1 MSDTRQIR
9 NGEQPVLVRM
19 EVGMR
24 LENKVALITGGGSGV
39 GAAAA
44 RLFAREGAKVVVT
57 GRRPE
62 PIDAV
67 ATEIA
72 GVSVAGDTS
81 DPAHAADAVAAAVSA
96 FGGLDVVVAS
106 AGMGIEG
113 SVGDMDDE
121 HWRRTLDVNLSGPM
135 MITRAALPVMLERGE
150 GSVVLVSS
158 TNAMAAAPLSA
169 AYDASKAGLNALARA
184 IAIDYGPQGI
194 RANALCPGWI
204 ITPMGD
210 DSMDELAAAKGI
222 DRHEAYDLAT
232 ADVPLRRAGTAEEM
246 AYCCLFLASDE
257 SSIVSG
263 TTLVADG
270 GGQAVE
276 LTSRIFAP

>member
-1 MSDTRQIR
+1 
-9 NGEQPVLVRM
+9 
-19 EVGMR
+19 MR

-39 GAAAA
+39 GAAVA

-62 PIDAV
+62 PIEAV
-67 ATEIA
+67 AAEIA
-72 GVSVAGDTS
+72 GVAEAGDTS
-81 DPAHAADAVAAAVSA
+81 DPAHATEAVAAAVSA

-113 SVGDMDDE
+113 SVGDMEDE
-121 HWRRTLDVNLSGPM
+121 HWRRTLDVNLTGPM
-135 MITRAALPVMLERGE
+135 MITRAALPVMLERGG

-158 TNAMAAAPLSA
+158 TNAIASAPLSA

-184 IAIDYGPQGI
+184 IAVDYGPQGI

-204 ITPMGD
+204 VTPMGD
-210 DSMDELAAAKGI
+210 ESMDELGAANGI
-222 DRHEAYDLAT
+222 GRQEAYDLAT

-246 AYCCLFLASDE
+246 AYCCLFLASEE

-276 LTSRIFAP
+276 LTSRMFAPRSV

>member
-1 MSDTRQIR
+1 
-9 NGEQPVLVRM
+9 
-19 EVGMR
+19 MR
-24 LENKVALITGGGSGV
+24 LENKVALITGGGTGV
-39 GAAAA
+39 GAATA

-62 PIDAV
+62 PIAAV
-67 ATEIA
+67 AADID

-81 DPAHAADAVAAAVSA
+81 DPGHAAEAVAAAVSA
-96 FGGLDVVVAS
+96 FGGLDIVVAS
-106 AGMGIEG
+106 AGIGIEAP
-113 SVGDMDDE
+113 VADIDDE
-121 HWRRTLDVNLSGPM
+121 GWRRVFDVNLTGPM
-135 MITRAALPVMLERGE
+135 MMTRAALPVMLGRGG

-158 TNAMAAAPLSA
+158 TNAMAAAPESA

-184 IAIDYGPQGI
+184 IAVDYGPQGI

-210 DSMDELAAAKGI
+210 ESMDDLGAARGI
-222 DRHEAYDLAT
+222 GRQEAYDLAS

-270 GGQAVE
+270 GGRAVE
-276 LTSRIFAP
+276 LTSRMFAT

>member
-1 MSDTRQIR
+1 VDR
-9 NGEQPVLVRM
+9 EKVR
-19 EVGMR
+19 MR
-24 LENKVALITGGGSGV
+24 LENRVALITGGGSGV
-39 GAAAA
+39 GAAVA

-62 PIDAV
+62 PIAAV
-67 ATEIA
+67 AAEVG

-81 DPAHAADAVAAAVSA
+81 DPAHAAEAVSAAVSRL
-96 FGGLDVVVAS
+96 GGVDVVVAS
-106 AGMGIEG
+106 AGIGIEA

-121 HWRRTLDVNLSGPM
+121 AWRRTFDVNLTGPM
-135 MITRAALPVMLERGE
+135 MITRAALPAMLERGR

-158 TNAMAAAPLSA
+158 TNSMAAAPDSA

-184 IAIDYGPQGI
+184 IAVDYGPRGI

-204 ITPMGD
+204 VTPMGD
-210 DSMDELAAAKGI
+210 ESMDDLAEANGI
-222 DRHEAYDLAT
+222 GRQEAYALAT

-270 GGQAVE
+270 GGRAVE
-276 LTSRIFAP
+276 LTSRMFAPRSV

>member
-1 MSDTRQIR
+1 
-9 NGEQPVLVRM
+9 
-19 EVGMR
+19 MR
-24 LENKVALITGGGSGV
+24 LENKVALITGGGTGV
-39 GAAAA
+39 GAATA

-62 PIDAV
+62 PIAAV
-67 ATEIA
+67 AAEID

-81 DPAHAADAVAAAVSA
+81 DPGHAAEAVAAAVSA
-96 FGGLDVVVAS
+96 FGGLDIVVAS
-106 AGMGIEG
+106 AGIGIEAP
-113 SVGDMDDE
+113 VADIDDAG
-121 HWRRTLDVNLSGPM
+121 WRRVFDVNLTGPM
-135 MITRAALPVMLERGE
+135 MMTRAALPVMLGRGG

-158 TNAMAAAPLSA
+158 TNAMAAAPESA

-184 IAIDYGPQGI
+184 IAVDYGPQGI

-210 DSMDELAAAKGI
+210 ESMDDLGAARGI
-222 DRHEAYDLAT
+222 GRQEAYDLAS
-232 ADVPLRRAGTAEEM
+232 ADVPLRRAGTADEM
-246 AYCCLFLASDE
+246 AFCCLFLASDE

-276 LTSRIFAP
+276 LTSRMFAT

>member
-1 MSDTRQIR
+1 
-9 NGEQPVLVRM
+9 
-19 EVGMR
+19 MR
-24 LENKVALITGGGSGV
+24 LENKVALITGGGTGI

-44 RLFAREGAKVVVT
+44 RLFAREGAKVVLT

-62 PIDAV
+62 PIEAV
-67 ATEIA
+67 AVEVS

-81 DPAHAADAVAAAVSA
+81 DPAHAAEAVAAAVTS

-106 AGMGIEG
+106 AGIGVEG
-113 SVGDMDDE
+113 SVGDTDDE
-121 HWRRTLDVNLSGPM
+121 QWRKTLDVNLTGPM
-135 MITRAALPVMLERGE
+135 MITRAALPVMLERGG

-158 TNAMAAAPLSA
+158 TNAMAAAPDSV
-169 AYDASKAGLNALARA
+169 AYDASKAGVNALARA
-184 IAIDYGPQGI
+184 IAVDYGSRGI
-194 RANALCPGWI
+194 RANALCPGWV

-210 DSMDELAAAKGI
+210 ESMDDLAEANGL
-222 DRHEAYDLAT
+222 DRQGAYELAT

-270 GGQAVE
+270 GGLAVE
-276 LTSRIFAP
+276 LTSRMFASR